1 MKKRMKSTIALCS
14 ALTMLSCGVLP
25 AMAENVPA
33 EYADAYTYL
42 ASVGMEESALAAAE
56 SGDLAVDR
64 FAVAY
69 YRKADAANQEMRVFC
84 RPFHTDSLKPD
95 SIVVSENAKRN
106 FNGYT
111 RQEDGRF
118 FDLVFYAYPSA
129 DSEIITVY
137 FEAQDTTASVASIL
151 SDPEAN
157 YLWVKGEDETFYG
170 QDWKEYVE
178 CDVLGLGDVNQD
190 GKLNINDLA
199 DAVKIVNGALTFTDE
214 RVQKAAADLDGDGQV
229 TQADI
234 DLLSDSLTKQTAIE
248 IPVLANS
255 VILPEYPDD
264 MLGDVN
270 LDGEVDI
277 KDAVLISR
285 IVAED
290 AEVDPLVPGAQ
301 NADINQDG
309 MVTTDDVMVIVQKL
323 CFM

>member
-1 MKKRMKSTIALCS
+1 
-14 ALTMLSCGVLP
+14 MLSCGVLP

-69 YRKADAANQEMRVFC
+69 YRKAVLADQEIYMYC
-84 RPFHTDSLKPD
+84 APFYTSSLKAYSTTPGSNVEQD
-95 SIVVSENAKRN
+95 LEGTTRYD
-106 FNGYT
+106 NGVT
-111 RQEDGRF
+111 
-118 FDLVFYAYPSA
+118 FDALFAAYPST
-129 DSEIITVY
+129 DSKLITMY
-137 FEAQDTTASVASIL
+137 LEAQDTTASVASI
-151 SDPEAN
+151 SDSGLDL
-157 YLWVKGEDETFYG
+157 LWIKGEDELFYG

-255 VILPEYPDD
+255 VILPEYPDG